1 MEIGIVLLVGMLGLA
16 ISKWMAVALL
26 LLFLFLKL
34 LQYKRDEEQWLRYFK
49 EKSTIHLFT
58 GFVLFLLAGIG
69 IVGACDVWLF
79 SVLGYPQAGATALFL
94 VAITMVVRFVSVW
107 KNRKQIT
114 EKLIQAQSKMY
125 Q

>member
-1 MEIGIVLLVGMLGLA
+1 MEVGIVLLVGMLGLS
-16 ISKWMAVALL
+16 ISKWIAVALL

-34 LQYKRDEEQWLRYFK
+34 LQYKRDEEKWLRYFQ
-49 EKSTIHLFT
+49 EKSTTHLFT

-69 IVGACDVWLF
+69 VVGACDVWLF
-79 SVLGYPQAGATALFL
+79 SALGYPQAGIVALVL